1 MLTSKQLNQKIAAFG
16 KTTAAMREDMQ
27 TILVN
32 AAAHAYQHGD
42 VTFFDRLFENA
53 SGVNRLRA
61 TEWVRE
67 FGFATL
73 SKDGKFKFN
82 RDARAKFDFKDGL
95 ECYNWLQL
103 NARPWWSKEED
114 MGDIAKKL
122 DVAARIKSLASQIK
136 NAANKNTEVTIDASE
151 INAAMAMLKE
161 AILAEVSAPATVD
174 TAARIAA

>member
-1 MLTSKQLNQKIAAFG
+1 MLTSKQLNEKIVAFG
-16 KTTAAMREDMQ
+16 KTTAAMRDDMQ
-27 TILVN
+27 IILIN
-32 AAAHAYQHGD
+32 AAAHTYQHGD
-42 VTFFDRLFENA
+42 VTFFDRLFDNA

-67 FGFATL
+67 YGFATL
-73 SKDGKFKFN
+73 SKNGKFKL
-82 RDARAKFDFKDGL
+82 DKGARGKADFKDGL

-103 NARPWWSKEED
+103 NARPWYSKEED

-122 DVAARIKSLASQIK
+122 DVAARIKSLAGQIK
-136 NAANKNTEVTIDASE
+136 NAANKNTQVTIDATE

-161 AILAEVSAPATVD
+161 AILSEFDAPATVD